1 MSKMSEMSEPSY
13 APTALSRVRR
23 HPERGH
29 YDEAAVNAVLD
40 AALMAH
46 VSYLIDGRPLVT
58 PTLFWR
64 EGRRLFWHGAAASR
78 MLKTVA
84 DGAPVCVTVSLFDGL
99 VLAPSHFVHSMN
111 YRSVMAFGRARL
123 IEDEAGKLAA
133 ADAFIERLY
142 PGRAATLR
150 RPNEMELRTTS
161 FVTMQIEEASAKVRE
176 GGVGHLEIDEGWPAW
191 SGVVPIETRL
201 GAAIPDEAVGAQAM
215 GLATAAPYAAGARLD
230 ELLTAAKAA
239 AALHA
244 GLIDPWRAPD
254 RTRVGPLA
262 GNG

>member
-1 MSKMSEMSEPSY
+1 MSKMSETPKMSEPSY

-46 VSYLIDGRPLVT
+46 VGYLIDGRPLVT

-64 EGRRLFWHGAAASR
+64 DGRRLFWHGAAASR

-84 DGAPVCVTVSLFDGL
+84 DGAPVCVTVTLMDAL
-99 VLAPSHFVHSMN
+99 ILAPSGFHHSMN

-123 IEDEAGKLAA
+123 IEDEAGKRAA
-133 ADAFIERLY
+133 ADAFIDRIY

-150 RPNEMELRTTS
+150 PPTELELRTTT
-161 FVTMQIEEASAKVRE
+161 FVEMEIEEASAKVRE
-176 GGVGHLEIDEGWPAW
+176 GGVAPLDIDAGWPAW

-201 GAAIPDEAVGAQAM
+201 GAAIADEAVGAEAM
-215 GLATAAPYAAGARLD
+215 GLATAAPHAAGARLD
-230 ELLTAAKAA
+230 ELLRAA
-239 AALHA
+239 ANVAATLTPA
-244 GLIDPWRAPD
+244 
-254 RTRVGPLA
+254 
-262 GNG
+262 